1 MGGGVPA
8 WVERDFRAYLR
19 CGILAHGFGRA
30 RCAGC
35 GYDLLV
41 AFSCRSRGICP
52 SCNARRMV
60 ETAAHLVDHVLP
72 PLPVRQWVLAVPR
85 RLRNGALVR
94 AHTRPLGVSR
104 PVKLLRRRW
113 FRLVLLPALGALA
126 ALMLV
131 WLALPRPGGL
141 ATENP
146 PTTSFMR
153 YRVEKAGDT
162 GQTLTI
168 HQEWTPLESMPR
180 DLVRAVLVSE
190 DDRFREHH
198 GIDWKALATEV
209 GWTGGDTFSWARPR
223 DWVALLRAGG
233 YARTHRGTI
242 KGRSTITQQL
252 AKNLYF
258 TPERSLVRKAKEF
271 VVTRRLER
279 DLSKD
284 RILEIYLNTVEM
296 GPGLFGMGAAA
307 RAYFD
312 RPVQGVNR
320 VQAASLAATLP
331 QPLTSNPTHRPER
344 MAWRRD
350 LILQRLAGREVVIPN
365 EPPPMPITLPPGD
378 SAIVGDTTAWMIGG
392 DTAAPVIV
400 EDPSASGDSTGLGVR
415 VDTGGGRVPGG

>member
-35 GYDLLV
+35 GYDFLV

-113 FRLVLLPALGALA
+113 FRLVLLPALGVLA

-209 GWTGGDTFSWARPR
+209 EWTGGDTFSWARPR

-307 RAYFD
+307 RSGHSQRATSDADHASARRLRDRRRHDRMDDRRRYGCPGHRR
-312 RPVQGVNR
+312 RPVRLGR
-320 VQAASLAATLP
+320 FDGPRSPGGYGWGAGP
-331 QPLTSNPTHRPER
+331 WGLTSRPVDGPQG
-344 MAWRRD
+344 A
-350 LILQRLAGREVVIPN
+350 
-365 EPPPMPITLPPGD
+365 
-378 SAIVGDTTAWMIGG
+378 
-392 DTAAPVIV
+392 
-400 EDPSASGDSTGLGVR
+400 SASGGLNPGPPRTFST
-415 VDTGGGRVPGG
+415 